1 VLTLFA
7 KFVLIVIGF
16 AFGLFCMFLANIGTI
31 RLYGWSQTGRLA
43 PPHYPGLERYDV
55 ISFAAEP
62 LRAVMEI
69 GGNSFLVVI
78 SVCGLVAVILTFWR
92 GLAWMRNW
100 PHVLPFALVLVFWA
114 TAAAALVGRT
124 DWILPASVV
133 FGSVATGTGLMFLR
147 QKGLA
152 ITARVSDVVVIS
164 QRNGSAHAQVPGRGL
179 GIAAA
184 ALLALLA
191 VMKLMAAFGS

>member
-1 VLTLFA
+1 MLKLFA
-7 KFVLIVIGF
+7 QFVLIVIGV
-16 AFGLFCMFLANIGTI
+16 AFGLSCLILVYIGTI

-69 GGNSFLVVI
+69 GGNSFLVAI
-78 SVCGLVAVILTFWR
+78 SVCAFLAVILTFWR

-100 PHVLPFALVLVFWA
+100 PHVLLFALVVVFWA

-133 FGSVATGTGLMFLR
+133 FGSVATGIGLVFLR

-152 ITARVSDVVVIS
+152 TTARVSDVVVIS
-164 QRNGSAHAQVPGRGL
+164 QRSGSAHAQVPGRGL
-179 GIAAA
+179 RIAAA

-191 VMKLMAAFGS
+191 IMKLVAAFGS